1 MLGEGQTEQ
10 QIKDYFVSRYGARVL
25 AQPPATGT
33 SLLLYVLPLVG
44 LIVGAVLVVWLLRR
58 LRARGTQA
66 NSPQPAAAAST
77 PTGDEY
83 ADRVEK
89 DLKNW

>member
-1 MLGEGQTEQ
+1 MREL
-10 QIKDYFVSRYGARVL
+10 VARIRAVL
-25 AQPPATGT
+25 RRSGSTQAQPPAAGT
-33 SLLLYVLPLVG
+33 SLLLYMLPIVG
-44 LIVGAVLVVWLLRR
+44 LIVGAVFVVWLLRR
-58 LRARGTQA
+58 LRARGTHA
-66 NSPQPAAAAST
+66 DSPQPTAVAST